1 MSKCQFNLTNQSGID
16 VDEAPLRLCA
26 ETVCAGECPAPACE
40 VDLLLCADPQ
50 MREFNRLYR
59 GDDSVT
65 DVLCFSAPDELAGL
79 VNPEA
84 EALPCDI
91 IIDINQL
98 DRQKGPNTLEKE
110 LMEVFIHGLLHA
122 FGYDHIRRQDQE
134 IMANKEQ
141 YYKQMME
148 GKQHRG

>member
-1 MSKCQFNLTNQSGID
+1 MSKCQFNFTNQSGIA
-16 VDEAPLRLCA
+16 VVEAPLRLCA
-26 ETVCAGECPAPACE
+26 ETVCAAECPAPACE
-40 VDLLLCADPQ
+40 VGLLLCADVE

-65 DVLCFSAPDELAGL
+65 DVLSFSAPDELAGL
-79 VNPEA
+79 AKAEA
-84 EALPCDI
+84 QALPCDI

-98 DRQKGPNTLEKE
+98 DRQKGSNTLEKE

-134 IMANKEQ
+134 LMTSKEQ

-148 GKQHRG
+148 G